1 MNQLARYLLE
11 NLVLDFEGGVTI
23 EEVRQY
29 LRDED
34 SREARQL
41 LSKLIDDKGVSDL
54 MLTVAD
60 CLKDHLRGGISEDT
74 LKEQLI
80 SYSES

>member
-11 NLVLDFEGGVTI
+11 NLVLDFRGAVTI
-23 EEVRQY
+23 DEVRQL

-41 LSKLIDDKGVSDL
+41 LSKLIDDKGVGDL

-60 CLKDHLRGGISEDT
+60 CLKDHLRVGISEDT